1 MAISD
6 NKYIAVAYKLY
17 AIEDGEKEMIE
28 EATIDRPF
36 QFISEM
42 GTTLPAFENGVKN
55 LAKGE
60 EFSLTLN
67 KEEGYGEYNEEHVIE
82 LPKNIFEVD
91 GHFDNEHI
99 FAGNIVPLMDSEG
112 RTLNGTVVEVKD
124 EVVVMDMNHPLAG
137 SEIQFEGFIIENR
150 PATDDEIQGMIN
162 MITGAG
168 EGCGCGSDSCG
179 CDSSEDGDCG
189 CGSGGCGCGC

>member
-17 AIEDGEKEMIE
+17 AIEDGNKEMIE

-42 GTTLPAFENGVKN
+42 GTTLPAFEQGVKD

-60 EFSLTLN
+60 EFSITLT
-67 KEEGYGEYNEEHVIE
+67 KDEGYGDYDEDHVIE

-91 GHFDNEHI
+91 GHFDNNHI

-112 RTLNGTVVEVKD
+112 RTLNGTVVEVKED
-124 EVVVMDMNHPLAG
+124 IVVMDMNHPLAG
-137 SEIQFEGFIIENR
+137 CDILFDGFVIENR
-150 PATDDEIQGMIN
+150 LATNDEIQGMIN
-162 MITGAG
+162 MITGEG
-168 EGCGCGSDSCG
+168 GGCGCGSCG
-179 CDSSEDGDCG
+179 CDSSEEEDP
-189 CGSGGCGCGC
+189 